1 MMRFKILFHFSFF
14 IFHSSFLFSCKE
26 KVEYQTNECKHQPSF
41 VKTVGFNPNTSALST
56 SDKKIMG
63 LVLVEINT
71 TSPKKYQHPSWQMGG
86 WMGPIQLDPQG
97 NCFLGPVPVINVLNN
112 PPSKQN
118 IIYKVDG
125 NTGVM
130 NVFKELP
137 VADSIPTTNPYG
149 ILGFAFLCES
159 NTLYVST
166 VQGSDRNTEKGIV
179 YAINALTGEIIDEL
193 KGHDFFGMGISY
205 SPGARTLYIGSARTS
220 DVYAVTLAKDGTFK
234 GYPSLSFSLNNLGP
248 RGDDKVRRI
257 RFNQYGNMQVYGVE
271 FNFNLT
277 APTEKQE
284 TIYEFLWNEA
294 DKRWTFNH

>member
-1 MMRFKILFHFSFF
+1 MKRF
-14 IFHSSFLFSCKE
+14 IFISLTSYLLILTSVLFSCKE
-26 KVEYQTNECKHQPSF
+26 KVEYQTNECKRQPSF
-41 VKTVGFNPNTSALST
+41 VKAVGFDPNSSALST

-63 LVLVEINT
+63 LVLVEVNNA
-71 TSPKKYQHPSWQMGG
+71 SPRKYQHPSWQMGG
-86 WMGPIQLDPQG
+86 WMGPIQLDPHG
-97 NCFLGPVPVINVLNN
+97 NCFLGPVPVINILNN

-137 VADSIPTTNPYG
+137 VADSIPNTNPYG
-149 ILGFAFLCES
+149 ILGFAFLCET

-166 VQGSDRNTEKGIV
+166 VQGSDRNAEKGVV
-179 YAINALTGEIIDEL
+179 YAINASTGEIIDEL
-193 KGHDFFGMGISY
+193 IGADFFGMGISY
-205 SPGARTLYIGSARTS
+205 SPGARILYLGSARTS
-220 DVYAVTLAKDGTFK
+220 DVYAVTLTKGGMFK
-234 GYPSLSFSLNNLGP
+234 GAPLFCFSLNDLGP

-257 RFNQYGNMQVYGVE
+257 RFNQQGNMQVYGVE

-284 TIYEFLWNEA
+284 TVYEFIWNDEER
-294 DKRWTFNH
+294 KWVFSK